1 VASQFEKGRIDSKSE
16 RERETRKTER
26 SDVLI
31 GIFFVKEVYI
41 SLDILSR
48 RVMQKKKS
56 PDLISAPI
64 WG

>member
-1 VASQFEKGRIDSKSE
+1 MRREESIANLRE

-31 GIFFVKEVYI
+31 GILFVKEVYI